1 MFIGVTLNYSKG
13 IGVSETRGWVAT
25 SESLLKEYLYGQEM
39 RNENLIII
47 KGLVI
52 PVEWDENGRVVDI
65 AIAAFDE
72 NQYSIEKALFKKQML
87 KKIGQSV
94 TIRGVIQKVKNKKII
109 FVADIIQG
117 EKSDTNGDSNSLVD
131 L

>member
-1 MFIGVTLNYSKG
+1 MVHGTGQFQ
-13 IGVSETRGWVAT
+13 
-25 SESLLKEYLYGQEM
+25 SL
-39 RNENLIII
+39 II